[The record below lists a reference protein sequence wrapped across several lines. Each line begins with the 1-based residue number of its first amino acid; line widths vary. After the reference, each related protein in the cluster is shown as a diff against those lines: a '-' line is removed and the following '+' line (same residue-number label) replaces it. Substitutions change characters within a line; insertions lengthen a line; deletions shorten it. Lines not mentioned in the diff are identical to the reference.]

1 MIEFHFSFF
10 SITINELLQSLIV
23 LPVAIYLIWRLY
35 RQSGRDAIRYSGLE
49 YSINAGLNLAGK
61 KYINRQLLVIIIL
74 LLLGIAWTSPEVRT
88 NRPLYFGPVQELNP
102 VYLVALDVSGSMT
115 EPLGGYVVDGELNLG
130 GPTRFKA
137 SQTELYGFAER
148 NPSANL
154 GLILFSVQ
162 PMLVRWPTAQTEFDF
177 KDVLDEGMRFT
188 NPARKR
194 TSQLAQFAG
203 GTATRAGLAMA
214 SDTLAKQKASTKAMI
229 LIGDLIDNIDEV
241 IDGVQQISDD
251 DIYTYVIA
259 IDALPESLAAFTSR
273 LSDSENVNIFPVKSE
288 NELGSAFI
296 NIEQLESERRLSK
309 GNLNFVQDLR
319 WLIALLGFVIA
330 TVTIILFET
339 RLHKTHS

>member
-1 MIEFHFSFF
+1 MIELHFSFF
-10 SITINELLQSLIV
+10 SITITELLQSLIV
-23 LPVAIYLIWRLY
+23 LPVAIYLFWRLY
-35 RQSGRDAIRYSGLE
+35 HYSGRDAIRFSGLE

-61 KYINRQLLVIIIL
+61 KYFNRQLLVIIL
-74 LLLGIAWTSPEVRT
+74 LLFLCLAWTSPEIRT
-88 NRPLYFGPVQELNP
+88 SRPLYFGPVQELNP

-115 EPLGGYVVDGELNLG
+115 EPLGGYVIDGELNLG
-130 GPTRFKA
+130 GPNRFEA
-137 SQTELYGFAER
+137 SRAELFGFAER

-188 NPARKR
+188 NPARIR

-214 SDTLAKQKASTKAMI
+214 RDTLSKQKASTKSII

-241 IDGVQQISDD
+241 IDGIQQIEKDE
-251 DIYTYVIA
+251 IFVYVIA
-259 IDALPESLAAFTSR
+259 IDSLPESLTAFTSHF
-273 LSDSENVNIFPVKSE
+273 SDSENVKTYPVNSE
-288 NELGSAFI
+288 IALGSAFI
-296 NIEQLESERRLSK
+296 EIERIESERRVSR
-309 GNLNFVQDLR
+309 GNLNFVQNIR

-330 TVTIILFET
+330 TVTIISFET